1 MIAEEYLTT
10 VLEPLKINDTV
21 AIAYE
26 KLHKVHCEI
35 LPLVDDNRL
44 LNYIGYQHLDNRD
57 HNDRLSELP
66 LYHPVLPSIL
76 PQQHIFDALKQLKSL
91 QLPMLA
97 VQNEEGHYI
106 GILKTSEIVSIL
118 SKSLSIS
125 SAGSIIVL
133 KILPQNYSLSD
144 LARIIEYNDAKIL
157 GVFTFEMPMLEP
169 VFAMDEPAKTA
180 KFDTEPR
187 LTGAVIAACTCPAE
201 SVAAES
207 IERATAILKN
217 ILATLERYDYSISQY
232 FSREDL
238 IDDIDSR
245 YQNLMKF
252 LDI

>member
-44 LNYIGYQHLDNRD
+44 LNYIGYQQLDNRD
-57 HNDRLSELP
+57 HNDKLSDLP

-97 VQNEEGHYI
+97 VQNEEGNYI

-157 GVFTFEMPMLEP
+157 GVFTFEIEDRSELE
-169 VFAMDEPAKTA
+169 VHIKLNTS
-180 KFDTEPR
+180 T
-187 LTGAVIAACTCPAE
+187 
-201 SVAAES
+201 
-207 IERATAILKN
+207 LKN

>member
-44 LNYIGYQHLDNRD
+44 LNYIGYQQLDNRD

-157 GVFTFEMPMLEP
+157 GVFTFEIEDRSELE
-169 VFAMDEPAKTA
+169 VHIKLNTTM
-180 KFDTEPR
+180 
-187 LTGAVIAACTCPAE
+187 
-201 SVAAES
+201 
-207 IERATAILKN
+207 LKN